1 MALSPREAALARQN
15 QIRGQSTSS
24 SGASGT
30 TGEIYASTTEEA
42 PRQFISDYNPKDISY
57 ANFDSSQIRELIGN
71 LSITNLYQVNF
82 SAITS
87 KLAEHLGRYTDG
99 TIDVGWISRSAGL
112 LCTEASLPTSSFAT
126 AEVKDNFIGVTQEFA
141 HTRLYTDLDLTFY
154 VDADYNIIQ
163 FFEGWMDYIS
173 GASEEAASKGN
184 RNHYRRFAYPNDY
197 KIDTLHILK
206 FDKNNLTWGETA
218 ARAFTRLG
226 NNYVLQYDFIN
237 VFPKSI
243 TTIPISYGPA
253 EIVKVSVSFNY
264 DRYVQKR
271 VRKSSVLS
279 SQARNE
285 QSRIESDITR
295 TGSSGQLSAQEQL
308 NAEDAA
314 RATQTSTTIN
324 PTIRRQGTD
333 AFRGRR

>member
-1 MALSPREAALARQN
+1 MASSPRERAAEIQN
-15 QIRGQSTSS
+15 RIRGQSNSS

-30 TGEIYASTTEEA
+30 SGETYASTIEEA
-42 PRQFISDYNPKDISY
+42 PQSISDYDPKDVSY
-57 ANFDSSQIRELIGN
+57 ANFDSSQIRDLIGN

-82 SAITS
+82 SAITN
-87 KLAEHLGRYTDG
+87 KLKEHLGRYTG
-99 TIDVGWISRSAGL
+99 STIDIGWISRSAGL

-173 GASEEAASKGN
+173 GASEEAASKGS

-218 ARAFTRLG
+218 SRAFTRLG

-237 VFPKSI
+237 AFPKSI

-253 EIVKVSVSFNY
+253 EIMKVSVSFNY
-264 DRYVQKR
+264 DRYIQKR
-271 VRKSSVLS
+271 VRKSPGLS
-279 SQARNE
+279 SEARNE
-285 QSRIESDITR
+285 QNRVEAAIRR
-295 TGSSGQLSAQEQL
+295 TGSSGQISAQEQL

-314 RATQTSTTIN
+314 RAIQTSTTIN